1 MNLPLLISTL
11 LLVACSAIHPK
22 DLPKCETDE
31 ELLTFLSCL
40 PETDEMEMALRTH
53 KGKNIP
59 IQVYQKAA
67 KACENILVCL
77 APLNCREAQE
87 AKLEFE
93 IKCENLAY
101 MNLNLRSCLA
111 KFFTKAYL
119 AQFSSDSSCLKDY
132 SFLDKDLTKR
142 RDAYSNGKSCFLDTI
157 RSECNKDALEYYTKR
172 YQKFV
177 TTISMKP
184 AEEKCSHPHYQFNSL
199 QCKGL
204 EDEIT
209 SRVGHL
215 KERNNRA
222 SAVEVSQMIQMC
234 KDAQTCMKDSCVFST
249 ADHESMGKRCTILQK
264 LLAVSD
270 SCSSDLE
277 GNCL

>member
-1 MNLPLLISTL
+1 MKFSIFILSL
-11 LLVACSAIHPK
+11 LLVACSAINPK

-31 ELLTFLSCL
+31 ELFTFLSCL
-40 PETDEMEMALRTH
+40 PETDEMEMALRNH
-53 KGKNIP
+53 KGMNP
-59 IQVYQKAA
+59 PVEVYKRAT
-67 KACENILVCL
+67 KACENILACL
-77 APLNCREAQE
+77 APLNCQEAQE
-87 AKLEFE
+87 AKLEYE
-93 IKCENLAY
+93 VSCELLTY
-101 MNLNLRSCLA
+101 LSLNLRPCLA

-142 RDAYSNGKSCFLDTI
+142 RDAYINGKSCFLETI
-157 RSECNKDALEYYTKR
+157 RSVCNKDASEYYTKSYR
-172 YQKFV
+172 KFV
-177 TTISMKP
+177 TTISIKP

-209 SRVGHL
+209 LRVGHL

-234 KDAQTCMKDSCVFST
+234 KDAQKCMKESCVFSA
-249 ADHESMGKRCTILQK
+249 ADHESMGKRCKILQK

-277 GNCL
+277 GKCL